1 MKRALIITYYWPPC
15 GGAAVQR
22 WLKFAKYLR
31 NYEWEPVVYT
41 ALDGEYPMLDP
52 ELEKEVPA
60 GVEVLRQPVWEPYSI
75 YKQFTGR
82 KKEENLK
89 PEIVTETKKNP
100 LAENLA
106 IWIRGNFFVPDAR
119 KYWVKPSVKFLQE
132 YLKKNPVDVIISS
145 SSPQSVHLIALELNK
160 QFNIPWLA
168 DFRDP
173 WTQVDYFD
181 QLKLTSFAESKHKR
195 LEQEVLKKANV
206 TTTVS
211 WAWGKDFKG
220 LGAKKVEVITNG
232 YDVTDL
238 PKERPVLDNK
248 FTVSH
253 VGNLSKD
260 RNHEV
265 LFKALKSISEK
276 VQGFSVDFSL
286 QLIGDVDASFKANI
300 DKYGLMA
307 NTNFVGSVS
316 HSEAVKLTCASQ
328 SLLLLL
334 GATDKSQG
342 RIPLKVYEY
351 MAAQRPIIGVGPEN
365 SDVARIV
372 KEAGA
377 GEIVDFTDE
386 AKLTSLLERYYKD
399 YKFDNLGVDN
409 KGVEQYSRKN
419 LTASL
424 AKVLDDLTLNKS

>member
-22 WLKFAKYLR
+22 WLKFTKYLR
-31 NYEWEPVVYT
+31 EFDWEPLVYT
-41 ALDGEYPMLDP
+41 ALDGEYPMLDH
-52 ELEKEVPA
+52 ELEKEVPQ
-60 GVEVLRQPVWEPYSI
+60 GVEVIRQPVWEPYSI
-75 YKQFTGR
+75 YKKFTGR
-82 KKEENLK
+82 KKDESLK
-89 PEIVTETKKNP
+89 PELVTETKKNP

-106 IWIRGNFFVPDAR
+106 IWIRGNFFIPDAR
-119 KYWVKPSVKFLQE
+119 KYWVKPSITYLKD

-145 SSPQSVHLIALELNK
+145 SSPQSVHLIALELKK

-181 QLKLTSFAESKHKR
+181 QLKLTSFAENKHKG
-195 LEQEVLKKANV
+195 LEQEVLKSADV

-211 WAWGKDFKG
+211 WAWGKDFED
-220 LGAKKVEVITNG
+220 LGAEKVEVITNG

-238 PKERPVLDNK
+238 PVESPALDNK
-248 FTVSH
+248 FTISH

-260 RNHEV
+260 RSHEV
-265 LFKALKSISEK
+265 LFMAILELTQTKK
-276 VQGFSVDFSL
+276 GFAEDFSL

-300 DKYGLMA
+300 EKYRLES
-307 NTNFVGSVS
+307 NTSFVGSVS
-316 HSEAVKLTCASQ
+316 HSKAVKIACASQ
-328 SLLLLL
+328 TLLLLL
-334 GATDKSQG
+334 GAKDAG

-351 MAAQRPIIGVGPEN
+351 MAAQRPIIGIGSEN

-372 KEAGA
+372 KEANAGQVIDFGA
-377 GEIVDFTDE
+377 KNKLVMLIGE
-386 AKLTSLLERYYKD
+386 YYEQ
-399 YKFDNLGVDN
+399 YKSGNLSVDN
-409 KGVEQYSRKN
+409 SSIEQYSRKS

-424 AKVLDDLTLNKS
+424 AKVLDNLIQDKD

>member
-22 WLKFAKYLR
+22 WLKFTKYLR
-31 NYEWEPVVYT
+31 DYGWEPVVYT
-41 ALDGEYPMLDP
+41 ALNGEYPMLDP
-52 ELEKEVPA
+52 ELEKEVPE

-75 YKQFTGR
+75 YKKFTGR

-106 IWIRGNFFVPDAR
+106 IWVRGNFFIPDAR
-119 KYWVKPSVKFLQE
+119 KYWVKPSVKFLSD
-132 YLKKNPVDVIISS
+132 YLQKNPVDVVISS
-145 SSPQSVHLIALELNK
+145 SSPQSVHLIALELKK

-181 QLKLTSFAESKHKR
+181 QLKLTKAAENKHKR
-195 LEQEVLKKANV
+195 LEQEVLKKSDI

-211 WAWGKDFKG
+211 WAWGKDFED

-238 PKERPVLDNK
+238 PAQRPALDNK
-248 FTVSH
+248 FTISH

-265 LFKALKSISEK
+265 LFKALKNVSEK
-276 VQGFSVDFSL
+276 EEGFSKDFSL
-286 QLIGDVDASFKANI
+286 QLIGDVDTSFKENI
-300 DKYGLMA
+300 ERYGLKDK
-307 NTNFVGSVS
+307 TNFVGSVS
-316 HSEAVKLTCASQ
+316 HSEAVKLACASQ
-328 SLLLLL
+328 TLLLLL
-334 GATDKSQG
+334 GAADKSEG

-351 MAAQRPIIGVGPEN
+351 MAAQRPIIGIGPEN

-372 KEAGA
+372 KQAGA
-377 GEIVDFTDE
+377 GEIVDFANE
-386 AKLTSLLERYYKD
+386 AKLTALIEGYYRE
-399 YKFDNLGVDN
+399 YKSGNLSVDN
-409 KGVEQYSRKN
+409 SGVEQYSRRN

-424 AKVLDDLTLNKS
+424 AKVLDNLSQKS